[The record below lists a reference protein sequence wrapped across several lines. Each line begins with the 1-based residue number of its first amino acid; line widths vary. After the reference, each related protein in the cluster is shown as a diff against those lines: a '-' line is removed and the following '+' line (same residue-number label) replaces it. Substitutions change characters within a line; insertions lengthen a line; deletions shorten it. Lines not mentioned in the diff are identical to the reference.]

1 MRELLYKDYILKIR
15 ESSRDTDIEIIK
27 DDELV
32 LRITFAPGIN
42 DEIILQGVEESLE
55 IVDAMKRDH
64 GRKQ

>member
-32 LRITFAPGIN
+32 LRITFAPGIS

>member
-27 DDELV
+27 DDELI
-32 LRITFAPGIN
+32 LRITFAPGIS